1 MSRRLDHLAKAS
13 GLKVTLVNGNTRAS
27 KVAMHSELIA
37 QFQSSWT
44 WLAVIS
50 VAVLLGLTAFG
61 YAILK
66 LFPQLR
72 ITRSPYAYF
81 CECLLHGFILF
92 SISALTGIFF
102 GLRIH
107 YTFLLL
113 SAFSA
118 CMWLFSFW
126 KPITGKQ
133 LVEQGSY
140 ARSDKRLECAALVLI
155 VVGSFLWSDNNF
167 KGINSLDGGIV
178 LAPWA
183 DIFLNAR
190 QIGDFAQFRGDV
202 GTLNMFMYGEPLP
215 VYHYGSYMVS
225 SLVSYLGD
233 IPSIQIATSF
243 YPLLGMLLTGAAML
257 VLAGAT
263 TGAATALLAVILL
276 FFFPDPS
283 CWARGITRLQSYY
296 FFQQVNISGAYA
308 VAIMGLALAYAM
320 RAFQVRSLL
329 FCAASLC
336 VFSLAGLFKAQIILA
351 YSFFFFV
358 FIIWNADWISKERR
372 LIVAG
377 VFVTAFY
384 LAASRLADI
393 PNAPSLTITYP
404 GIEWNLAHTFEGIQK
419 QAGFLSKFGLSF
431 APPYAL
437 SPASLLIAV
446 TVVFLMTYGI
456 LFPASAVLAWNLRHN
471 LQARK
476 MLWLLV
482 FGFVSNACVR
492 MLIAN
497 NTGNGDFGEVNRKTF
512 VWPYF
517 LIVFSFSSL
526 LLTYFAQRS
535 RAPLPRKPLL
545 VALGSSLFLFS
556 AISARDLQN
565 WPRLENFRNVPIP
578 TGLFESALY
587 LRQRSEVGDVVQL
600 CENDSWNQLATLSE
614 RPVYIARAADYG
626 QGTPRVSVTEQQ
638 RFAVVDHILQQR
650 NIDSAGSLARQAKIS
665 WMLMSPKC
673 RAEWENQSSPAF
685 SSNGYRLYK
694 LSSF

>member
-1 MSRRLDHLAKAS
+1 M
-13 GLKVTLVNGNTRAS
+13 
-27 KVAMHSELIA
+27 LIA
-37 QFQSSWT
+37 WFHPLQHFCISWYFFRAANSPYIPAT
-44 WLAVIS
+44 FRFFCVH
-50 VAVLLGLTAFG
+50 VAVFVLEANHRQAVCRGTGL
-61 YAILK
+61 I
-66 LFPQLR
+66 FPIRQ
-72 ITRSPYAYF
+72 
-81 CECLLHGFILF
+81 
-92 SISALTGIFF
+92 
-102 GLRIH
+102 
-107 YTFLLL
+107 
-113 SAFSA
+113 
-118 CMWLFSFW
+118 
-126 KPITGKQ
+126 
-133 LVEQGSY
+133 
-140 ARSDKRLECAALVLI
+140 RLECAALALI

-167 KGINSLDGGIV
+167 KSINSSDGGIV
-178 LAPWA
+178 LAPSA

-202 GTLNMFMYGEPLP
+202 GTLNMFMYGKPP
-215 VYHYGSYMVS
+215 AVYHYGSYMVS

-257 VLAGAT
+257 RSRERNDRRGYRLAGSNFT
-263 TGAATALLAVILL
+263 VFPSRPVMLGTRHYQAAELLL
-276 FFFPDPS
+276 FS
-283 CWARGITRLQSYY
+283 TGEHQRGLCGCNNGR
-296 FFQQVNISGAYA
+296 GP
-308 VAIMGLALAYAM
+308 GLCL

-329 FCAASLC
+329 FCTAALC

-377 VFVTAFY
+377 VFVTAFS

-456 LFPASAVLAWNLRHN
+456 LFPASAVLAWKIRHN

-482 FGFVSNACVR
+482 FGFVSDAYVR

-545 VALGSSLFLFS
+545 VALGSLYSCFRRYQHE
-556 AISARDLQN
+556 ICRTGRD
-565 WPRLENFRNVPIP
+565 
-578 TGLFESALY
+578 
-587 LRQRSEVGDVVQL
+587 
-600 CENDSWNQLATLSE
+600 
-614 RPVYIARAADYG
+614 
-626 QGTPRVSVTEQQ
+626 
-638 RFAVVDHILQQR
+638 
-650 NIDSAGSLARQAKIS
+650 
-665 WMLMSPKC
+665 
-673 RAEWENQSSPAF
+673 
-685 SSNGYRLYK
+685 
-694 LSSF
+694 